1 MKGIVSHWDIKENK
15 AAAYFLHFSQL
26 YILSPEEQTKRKDN
40 NNQKRISYF
49 KKFNVLINK

>member
-15 AAAYFLHFSQL
+15 EAAYFLHFSQL

-40 NNQKRISYF
+40 NNQKGISCF
-49 KKFNVLINK
+49 KKFNILINK